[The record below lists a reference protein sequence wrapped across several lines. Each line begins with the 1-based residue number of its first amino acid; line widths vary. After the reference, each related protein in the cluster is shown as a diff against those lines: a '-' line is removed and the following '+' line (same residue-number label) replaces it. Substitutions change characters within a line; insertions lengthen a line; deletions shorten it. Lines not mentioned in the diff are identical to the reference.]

1 MEFPPYF
8 ADVKMNHVR
17 GSGAGAQI
25 RASHSQS
32 DPVSVGKNQKNHLP
46 FQKLDFPKLTL
57 AYLWIFYRRDLDII
71 LTCFYDRLRAHKPK
85 ARARILWTC

>member
-32 DPVSVGKNQKNHLP
+32 DPVSVGKNQKTIYH
-46 FQKLDFPKLTL
+46 FKS
-57 AYLWIFYRRDLDII
+57 WIFLS
-71 LTCFYDRLRAHKPK
+71 
-85 ARARILWTC
+85 